1 MTAVA
6 VIGAGRMGSA
16 MAARLAAAG
25 HAVTLWNRTRS
36 RAERA
41 AAQATAQAAAQAT
54 AQAAAQSPNSRDAAV
69 ADTPR
74 EAARAADVVLVSLAD
89 DAAVTAAYGG
99 DHGLLVG
106 LRPGAVVLEMST
118 VRPNTVRGLAEQV
131 HARGA
136 DLLDAPVSGSV
147 SMVDS
152 GALTVMVG
160 GSQQALERVGGVL
173 GPLASRVF
181 HLGGVGT
188 GATMK
193 LVVNALLLGLNQALA
208 EALVLAEKAGIPRAD
223 AYAVFENSAV
233 AAPFV
238 HYKREAYLDPDAAP
252 VAFMLQLVAK
262 DLGLAAELADQ
273 VGARADQLGVN
284 LDVAREAVA
293 GGLAERDLSAIAV
306 LLRQAGT
313 LSR

>member
-16 MAARLAAAG
+16 MVSRLAGAG
-25 HAVTLWNRTRS
+25 HALTLWNRTRA

-41 AAQATAQAAAQAT
+41 AEQAAEQAG
-54 AQAAAQSPNSRDAAV
+54 AQSRSAAV

-74 EAARAADVVLVSLAD
+74 GAAQAGDVVLVSLAD
-89 DAAVTAAYGG
+89 DAAVTAAYAG
-99 DHGLLVG
+99 DDGLLAG

-118 VRPNTVRGLAEQV
+118 VRPDTVRGLAEQV
-131 HARGA
+131 RARGA
-136 DLLDAPVSGSV
+136 ELLDAPVSGSV
-147 SMVDS
+147 SVVDS

-160 GSQQALERVGGVL
+160 GSPQALERVRGVL
-173 GPLASRVF
+173 EPLASHVF
-181 HLGGVGT
+181 PLGAVGA

-223 AYAVFENSAV
+223 AYAVFESSAV

-238 HYKREAYLDPDAAP
+238 HYKRRAYLEPDAAP

-262 DLGLAAELADQ
+262 DLGLAAELAGQ
-273 VGARADQLGVN
+273 VGARVDQLAVN

-293 GGLAERDLSAIAV
+293 GGLGERDLSAIAV
-306 LLRQAGT
+306 LLRQAGA
-313 LSR
+313 L

>member
-25 HAVTLWNRTRS
+25 HTVTLWNRTRA
-36 RAERA
+36 RAEQAAGRA
-41 AAQATAQAAAQAT
+41 AAQGHG
-54 AQAAAQSPNSRDAAV
+54 AAV
-69 ADTPR
+69 ADTAR
-74 EAARAADVVLVSLAD
+74 EAAGAADVVLVSLAD
-89 DAAVTAAYGG
+89 DTAVTAAYSG
-99 DHGLLVG
+99 DDGLLAG
-106 LRPGAVVLEMST
+106 LRPAAVVLEMST
-118 VRPNTVRGLAEQV
+118 VRPDTVRGLAALV
-131 HARGA
+131 DARGA
-136 DLLDAPVSGSV
+136 ELLDAPVSGSV
-147 SMVDS
+147 SVVDS
-152 GALTVMVG
+152 GTLTVMVG
-160 GSQQALERVGGVL
+160 GSSAALERVRGVL
-173 GPLASRVF
+173 EPLASQVF
-181 HLGGVGT
+181 PLGAVGA

-208 EALVLAEKAGIPRAD
+208 EALVLAERAGIPRAD
-223 AYAVFENSAV
+223 AYTVFESSAV

-238 HYKREAYLDPDAAP
+238 HYKRQAYLEPDATP

-293 GGLAERDLSAIAV
+293 GGLGERDLSAIAV
-306 LLRQAGT
+306 LLRQAGPV
-313 LSR
+313 

>member
-16 MAARLAAAG
+16 MASRLAGAG
-25 HAVTLWNRTRS
+25 HALTLWNRTRA
-36 RAERA
+36 RAERAAERA
-41 AAQATAQAAAQAT
+41 AAQAAEQAG
-54 AQAAAQSPNSRDAAV
+54 AQSRGAAV

-74 EAARAADVVLVSLAD
+74 EAAQAGEVVLVSLAD
-89 DAAVTAAYGG
+89 DAAVTAAYAG
-99 DHGLLVG
+99 DDGLLAG
-106 LRPGAVVLEMST
+106 LRPGAIVLEMST
-118 VRPNTVRGLAEQV
+118 VRPDTVRGLAEQV
-131 HARGA
+131 RARGA
-136 DLLDAPVSGSV
+136 ELLDAPVSGSV
-147 SMVDS
+147 SVVDS

-160 GSQQALERVGGVL
+160 GSPQALERVRGVL
-173 GPLASRVF
+173 EPLASHVF
-181 HLGGVGT
+181 PLGAVGA

-223 AYAVFENSAV
+223 AYAVFESSAV

-238 HYKREAYLDPDAAP
+238 HYKRQAYLEPDAAP

-262 DLGLAAELADQ
+262 DLGLAAELAGQ
-273 VGARADQLGVN
+273 VGARVDQPAVN

-293 GGLAERDLSAIAV
+293 GGLGERDLSAIAV
-306 LLRQAGT
+306 LLRQAGA
-313 LSR
+313 L

>member
-6 VIGAGRMGSA
+6 VIGTGRMGSA
-16 MAARLAAAG
+16 MASRLAGAG
-25 HAVTLWNRTRS
+25 HTLTLWNRTRA

-41 AAQATAQAAAQAT
+41 AERAQAQG
-54 AQAAAQSPNSRDAAV
+54 RGAAV

-74 EAARAADVVLVSLAD
+74 EAAQAGEVVLVSLAD
-89 DAAVTAAYGG
+89 DAAVTAAHAG
-99 DHGLLVG
+99 DDGLLAG

-118 VRPNTVRGLAEQV
+118 VRPDTVRSLAALV
-131 HARGA
+131 DARGA
-136 DLLDAPVSGSV
+136 ELLDAPVSGSV
-147 SMVDS
+147 SVVDS
-152 GALTVMVG
+152 GALTVLVG
-160 GSQQALERVGGVL
+160 GSSQALERVREVL
-173 GPLASRVF
+173 EPLASHVF
-181 HLGGVGT
+181 PLGPVGA

-223 AYAVFENSAV
+223 AYAVFETSAV

-238 HYKREAYLDPDAAP
+238 RYKRQAYLEPDAAP

-262 DLGLAAELADQ
+262 DLALAAELAGQ
-273 VGARADQLGVN
+273 VGARVDQLAVN

-293 GGLAERDLSAIAV
+293 DGLGERDLSAIAV
-306 LLRQAGT
+306 LLRQAGA
-313 LSR
+313 L